1 MHRCVFLDRD
11 NTLIRNDG
19 DLGDPERVELIQGA
33 ASAVASLRGL
43 GYRVVVV
50 TNQGGIARGRYKE
63 ADVDAVHG
71 RLNDLIAHYANGA
84 RIDAFYYCP
93 YHPEGNLKQYR
104 KDHPDRKPQPG
115 MLLRA
120 AEDLSLNLTQSWTV
134 GDQARDVQAGAAAGT
149 RTILLRPDAERLA
162 HVDPSDLQ
170 GLDPELAQSLST
182 PPRRVPDF
190 FAHDL
195 VEAVRIIA
203 QQRKP
208 EATADPKLAG
218 KFHGR
223 KWDAAAI
230 AELQR
235 TGRPPKPA
243 EPAEEEGA
251 LPPPDR
257 AAPTPHTAP
266 PSTDAVEKAMH
277 ESEATGSAPRP
288 FRPWGTSEPRAYIDT
303 PIARA
308 IRARRKAQ
316 EQQQHETEAAGT
328 ASTPAHTAQA
338 DRGVEARQ
346 TETGDAVDV
355 ALTAAEGS
363 KQPAPPPES
372 SVRPEEAGRHEPETP
387 PSPPIRAAS
396 HDAAAEGEPVRETAS
411 SAETDK
417 VLRQIL
423 QELRAQRGESPEF
436 SSLTVV
442 AMVLQMIAALC
453 LVGGLWMGSADSG
466 LFARWLGAGL
476 LVQLATIALLLFDRR
491 R

>member
-50 TNQGGIARGRYKE
+50 TNQGGVARGRYKE
-63 ADVDAVHG
+63 ADVDAVHA

-120 AEDLSLNLTQSWTV
+120 AEDLSLDLSQSWTV
-134 GDQARDVQAGAAAGT
+134 GDQVRDVQAGAAAKT

-162 HVDPSDLQ
+162 HVAPGDLQ
-170 GLDPELAQSLST
+170 GLDPELAQAIST

-235 TGRPPKPA
+235 TGRPPKTPDADDKAQAARAHDQPPTDHPA
-243 EPAEEEGA
+243 HSAKATAQGE
-251 LPPPDR
+251 R
-257 AAPTPHTAP
+257 AGGDAAAATA
-266 PSTDAVEKAMH
+266 
-277 ESEATGSAPRP
+277 RP
-288 FRPWGTSEPRAYIDT
+288 FRPWGTSETRAYIDT

-316 EQQQHETEAAGT
+316 ESQQQAEQAATPPAGASSEASQ
-328 ASTPAHTAQA
+328 ASTPEERETRPAASPHPDIA
-338 DRGVEARQ
+338 DRENP
-346 TETGDAVDV
+346 
-355 ALTAAEGS
+355 
-363 KQPAPPPES
+363 PAPGSVTTIES
-372 SVRPEEAGRHEPETP
+372 ENETE
-387 PSPPIRAAS
+387 SKA
-396 HDAAAEGEPVRETAS
+396 DAATPTMRQRPADATTAEPTLGEPAREPADHDETA
-411 SAETDK
+411 K
-417 VLRQIL
+417 LLRQML
-423 QELRAQRGESPEF
+423 QELRAQRGDAPEF
-436 SSLTVV
+436 TSLTIV
-442 AMVLQMIAALC
+442 AIVMQMAAVLC
-453 LVGGLWMGSADSG
+453 LVGGLWMGGEDQG
-466 LFARWLGAGL
+466 LFLRWLGAGL
-476 LVQLATIALLLFDRR
+476 LVQMATIALLLFDHRR
-491 R
+491 